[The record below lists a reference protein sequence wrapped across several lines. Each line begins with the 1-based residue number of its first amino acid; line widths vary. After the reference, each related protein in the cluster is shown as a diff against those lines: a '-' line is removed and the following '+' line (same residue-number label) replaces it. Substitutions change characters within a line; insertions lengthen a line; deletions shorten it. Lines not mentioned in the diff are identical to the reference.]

1 MLKEYSEVERIG
13 GETRVETS
21 IEVAKRLKPREVIV
35 SGYNSSLEAAVLS
48 SMLKVPIVYVSENKI
63 DYVVD
68 FLKEYKPKIIFVNVN
83 EDIRKRIENEI

>member
-1 MLKEYSEVERIG
+1 
-13 GETRVETS
+13 
-21 IEVAKRLKPREVIV
+21 
-35 SGYNSSLEAAVLS
+35 
-48 SMLKVPIVYVSENKI
+48 MLKVPIVYVSENKI